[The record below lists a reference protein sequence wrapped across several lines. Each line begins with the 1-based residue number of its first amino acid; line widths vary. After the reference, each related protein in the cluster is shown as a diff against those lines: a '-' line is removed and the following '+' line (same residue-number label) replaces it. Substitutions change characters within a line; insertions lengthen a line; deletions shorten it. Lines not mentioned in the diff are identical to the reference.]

1 MSLPDDRLIS
11 LLERQGFRELVSA
24 HLFAAGVLLAPS
36 IDDKH
41 MLADHAREELGHFE
55 VVAAIYEKLTDR
67 PLHEAVRER
76 AAAIPTPGTWLEAAV
91 AGFLIDR
98 AAASQLLEYKNTDD
112 ARVSSIIDE
121 ITEHE
126 HEHMSAT
133 GTALLDQCRGKPQVA
148 RSAQAHLA
156 RWFEIAESLLDHSAK
171 TGDSRAARAF
181 VESVKPTLAACGL
194 SLPHS

>member
-1 MSLPDDRLIS
+1 MSLPDDGLIP

-55 VVAAIYEKLTDR
+55 VVAALYEKLTDR

-76 AAAIPTPGTWLEAAV
+76 AAAVPAPATWLEAAV

-133 GTALLDQCRGKPQVA
+133 GTALLDQCRGKPQA
-148 RSAQAHLA
+148 AKAAQAHLA
-156 RWFEIAESLLDHSAK
+156 RWFEIAESLLDGATK
-171 TGDSRAARAF
+171 GDSRAAKAF

>member
-1 MSLPDDRLIS
+1 MALPDDRLIP

-24 HLFAAGVLLAPS
+24 HLFASGVLLAPS

-55 VVAAIYEKLTDR
+55 VVAALYEKLTDR

-76 AAAIPTPGTWLEAAV
+76 AAAVPTPGSWLESAV

-112 ARVSSIIDE
+112 DRVSSVIDE

-126 HEHMSAT
+126 HEHMTAA
-133 GTALLDQCRGKPQVA
+133 GTALLDQCRGKPQA
-148 RSAQAHLA
+148 AKAAQAHLA
-156 RWFEIAESLLDHSAK
+156 RWFEIAESLLDTAPKS
-171 TGDSRAARAF
+171 GDSRAAKAF